1 MKRIAT
7 TNAPA
12 ALGPYAQAVDTGD
25 TVYCSGQLGLDPA
38 TGALAEGVQAQT
50 HQALKNLQAVLQE
63 AGLTLDN
70 VVKTTVFVQDLGD
83 FGTVNEIYGTYFH
96 GGFPARYGAWHPQT
110 SCAPCGTARPGAGWG
125 QGPAMYQYSAM
136 RAGTLPAPYPAR
148 PHHCG
153 TARGNRR
160 SAPHGGRKTVL
171 PAWVLLWVRPWGAA
185 RFYLQFLST
194 IIILMLHMGAFSCV
208 CFCKALH
215 WDNEPGGQSVSAFEK
230 NICSERIVPCRRPA
244 RQHCPHKPTARRI
257 PLKKRLGGHVL

>member
-83 FGTVNEIYGTYFH
+83 FGTVNEIYGSYFH
-96 GGFPARYGAWHPQT
+96 GGFPARSCVQIAALPKGALVEIV
-110 SCAPCGTARPGAGWG
+110 CFGVRYLRIAAKKCLEGADF
-125 QGPAMYQYSAM
+125 
-136 RAGTLPAPYPAR
+136 LPA
-148 PHHCG
+148 
-153 TARGNRR
+153 RGCFRR
-160 SAPHGGRKTVL
+160 RGR
-171 PAWVLLWVRPWGAA
+171 RG
-185 RFYLQFLST
+185 
-194 IIILMLHMGAFSCV
+194 
-208 CFCKALH
+208 
-215 WDNEPGGQSVSAFEK
+215 
-230 NICSERIVPCRRPA
+230 RI
-244 RQHCPHKPTARRI
+244 
-257 PLKKRLGGHVL
+257 